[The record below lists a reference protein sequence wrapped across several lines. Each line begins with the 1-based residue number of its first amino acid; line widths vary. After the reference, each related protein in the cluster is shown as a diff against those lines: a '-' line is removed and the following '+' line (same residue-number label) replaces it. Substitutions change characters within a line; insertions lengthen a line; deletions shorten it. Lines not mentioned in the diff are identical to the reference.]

1 MSIHNGDFH
10 NQQPRPV
17 LSIVKSAATAAAWA
31 LIVMIGVSVVVW
43 LSIRLGWL
51 LW

>member
-1 MSIHNGDFH
+1 MSIQNGDFQ
-10 NQQPRPV
+10 NQQARLV
-17 LSIVKSAATAAAWA
+17 LSIVKSAAAAAAWA
-31 LIVMIGVSVVVW
+31 TGVIGVSVVVW